1 MDIFETA
8 SIKIMES
15 KKNKY
20 SGIGIGTCSAL
31 GVLLGTIIGKK
42 SGNITTSIAIWLAIG
57 VAIGSII
64 DYLLIRK
71 NRV

>member
-1 MDIFETA
+1 ML
-8 SIKIMES
+8 KNMES

-31 GVLLGTIIGKK
+31 GVLLGTIIGKN
-42 SGNITTSIAIWLAIG
+42 SGNLSQNIALGLAIG

-64 DYLLIRK
+64 DYLLFRK

>member
-1 MDIFETA
+1 
-8 SIKIMES
+8 MES

-31 GVLLGTIIGKK
+31 GVLLGTINGKN
-42 SGNITTSIAIWLAIG
+42 SGNLSQNIALGLAIG

-64 DYLLIRK
+64 DYLLFRK

>member
-1 MDIFETA
+1 MET
-8 SIKIMES
+8 

-20 SGIGIGTCSAL
+20 SGIGIGTCSVL

-42 SGNITTSIAIWLAIG
+42 SGNMSQNIALCLAFS

-64 DYLLIRK
+64 DYMLFRK
-71 NRV
+71 GKV

>member
-8 SIKIMES
+8 SKKIMES

-31 GVLLGTIIGKK
+31 GVLLGTINGKN
-42 SGNITTSIAIWLAIG
+42 SGNMSNSIALWLAIG
-57 VAIGSII
+57 VTIGSMI
-64 DYLLIRK
+64 DYLLFRK
-71 NRV
+71 NRD

>member
-8 SIKIMES
+8 STKIMES

-20 SGIGIGTCSAL
+20 TGIGIGTCSAL

-42 SGNITTSIAIWLAIG
+42 TGNMSNSIALWLAIG

>member
-1 MDIFETA
+1 MDIFETE
-8 SIKIMES
+8 STKIMES

-31 GVLLGTIIGKK
+31 GVLLGTIIGKN
-42 SGNITTSIAIWLAIG
+42 SGNLSQNIALGLAIG

>member
-1 MDIFETA
+1 
-8 SIKIMES
+8 MES
-15 KKNKY
+15 NKNKY

-31 GVLLGTIIGKK
+31 GVFLGTINGKN
-42 SGNITTSIAIWLAIG
+42 SGNLSQNIALGLAIG

-64 DYLLIRK
+64 DYLLFRK

>member
-1 MDIFETA
+1 
-8 SIKIMES
+8 MES

-31 GVLLGTIIGKK
+31 GVLLGTIIGKN
-42 SGNITTSIAIWLAIG
+42 SENLSQNIALGLAIG

-64 DYLLIRK
+64 DYLLFRK

>member
-1 MDIFETA
+1 MDIFESA

-31 GVLLGTIIGKK
+31 GVLLGTIIGKN
-42 SGNITTSIAIWLAIG
+42 SGNLSQNIALGLAIG

-64 DYLLIRK
+64 DYLLFRK

>member
-8 SIKIMES
+8 SKKIMES

-20 SGIGIGTCSAL
+20 TGIGIGTCSAL

-42 SGNITTSIAIWLAIG
+42 TGNMSNSIAPWLAIG

>member
-1 MDIFETA
+1 
-8 SIKIMES
+8 MES

-31 GVLLGTIIGKK
+31 GVLLGTIIGKN
-42 SGNITTSIAIWLAIG
+42 SENLAQNIALWLAIG

-71 NRV
+71 NGV